1 MHKLQLFGR
10 IQTRN
15 YDDKDGKKVYVTE
28 VIGEEVYFAGGTG
41 NSSNTG
47 NSTNMNQAPAQHFSS
62 EETVDFNDFNE
73 DEFKIETEDDIEF

>member
-1 MHKLQLFGR
+1 MQLFGR

-15 YDDKDGKKVYVTE
+15 YDDKDGKKVYFTE
-28 VIGEEVYFAGGTG
+28 VIGEEVYFAGGNG
-41 NSSNTG
+41 NSSNAG
-47 NSTNMNQAPAQHFSS
+47 GSVSMSQAPAQHFSS

>member
-1 MHKLQLFGR
+1 MHKLRLFGR

-41 NSSNTG
+41 NSSNAGGAVSMSQT
-47 NSTNMNQAPAQHFSS
+47 PAQHFSS

>member
-1 MHKLQLFGR
+1 MQLFGR

-15 YDDKDGKKVYVTE
+15 YDDKDGKKVY
-28 VIGEEVYFAGGTG
+28 FAGGTG

-47 NSTNMNQAPAQHFSS
+47 STANMNQAPAQHFTS

>member
-1 MHKLQLFGR
+1 M
-10 IQTRN
+10 
-15 YDDKDGKKVYVTE
+15 YVTE

-47 NSTNMNQAPAQHFSS
+47 NSTNMNQAPAQHFTS

>member
-1 MHKLQLFGR
+1 MQLFGR

-41 NSSNTG
+41 NSSNAGGAVSMSQT
-47 NSTNMNQAPAQHFSS
+47 TAQHFSS
-62 EETVDFNDFNE
+62 EETVDSNDFNE
-73 DEFKIETEDDIEF
+73 DEFKIETEDDTEF

>member
-47 NSTNMNQAPAQHFSS
+47 NSTNMNQAPTQHFTS

>member
-1 MHKLQLFGR
+1 M
-10 IQTRN
+10 
-15 YDDKDGKKVYVTE
+15 YVTE

-41 NSSNTG
+41 NSSNAGGAVSMSQT
-47 NSTNMNQAPAQHFSS
+47 PAQHFSS

>member
-1 MHKLQLFGR
+1 MQLFGR

-41 NSSNTG
+41 NSSNAG
-47 NSTNMNQAPAQHFSS
+47 GAVSMSQAPVQHFSS

>member
-41 NSSNTG
+41 NSSNAG
-47 NSTNMNQAPAQHFSS
+47 GAVSMSQAPAQHFSS
-62 EETVDFNDFNE
+62 QHAPLMRQSAPRISTRSH
-73 DEFKIETEDDIEF
+73 IP

>member
-1 MHKLQLFGR
+1 MRLFGR

-28 VIGEEVYFAGGTG
+28 VIGEEVYFAGGTR

-47 NSTNMNQAPAQHFSS
+47 STANMNQAPAQHFTS